1 LKPYIFKRAAIAFKL
16 MSIAF
21 AVPFV
26 LSLIMLGRKNG
37 YLFMLMIVI
46 LAAVYFSILL
56 LPCIRF
62 AVMIRMQE
70 KNGYPFETGNLRL
83 LAKNMVGTYLGSEWL
98 IYAGSIALHYTQ
110 CKHISGTSHE
120 TGILRYSII
129 VETVEGHIYKWP
141 LSQRNVKIVKDWL
154 VCNSNL

>member
-1 LKPYIFKRAAIAFKL
+1 
-16 MSIAF
+16 
-21 AVPFV
+21 
-26 LSLIMLGRKNG
+26 
-37 YLFMLMIVI
+37 MLMIVI